1 MTPALLASSI
11 RRFASSSA
19 TRRVVLDVTS
29 LREPSVAEFLKHWHA
44 SDGAPLLLRGVVT
57 RWPLMG
63 WTPSDLAAK
72 FGDVVVPV
80 EMTRGDADY
89 RDAYD
94 TSSGSYA
101 DAEHGAR
108 SFVSGH
114 EVPLGLFVECFM
126 RTRGREGGGD
136 DDLRA
141 YLAQHDLFESVPEL
155 EDACRPTPPYVGAGA
170 MKRVWIGPANTKTP
184 LHRDPYHNVL
194 CQVWGRKKVI
204 CYHARDESK
213 LYPYPSGFLKNT
225 SRVVNVDDDRGG
237 GGDGGANAEFPDFAA
252 ASRWEIALDPGDALF
267 LPAQTWHHVRSLTPS
282 LSVSYWW
289 GESRIG

>member
-1 MTPALLASSI
+1 
-11 RRFASSSA
+11 
-19 TRRVVLDVTS
+19 
-29 LREPSVAEFLKHWHA
+29 
-44 SDGAPLLLRGVVT
+44 
-57 RWPLMG
+57 
-63 WTPSDLAAK
+63 
-72 FGDVVVPV
+72 
-80 EMTRGDADY
+80 
-89 RDAYD
+89 
-94 TSSGSYA
+94 
-101 DAEHGAR
+101 
-108 SFVSGH
+108 
-114 EVPLGLFVECFM
+114 M

-225 SRVVNVDDDRGG
+225 SRVVNVDDDGGG

-267 LPAQTWHHVRSLTPS
+267 LPARTWHHVRSLTPS

-289 GESRIG
+289 GGSRIG